1 MLTQPPIF
9 KMENKTIDDK
19 LKIIRTMI
27 QVERDPHKKQKLN
40 NRLQVLLFKQ
50 EIETIRKKIEQLSR

>member
-1 MLTQPPIF
+1 M
-9 KMENKTIDDK
+9 KNKTIEDK
-19 LKIIRTMI
+19 LKVIRTMI

-40 NRLQVLLFKQ
+40 NSLQILLFKQ